1 MILVLISITGISNI
15 GFIPIELSLEVDG
28 LSGIKIYN
36 QINIASAFLPTN
48 YGDTMEFVII
58 GVDHKL
64 ESNSWTTTL
73 RALSKPKPITYT
85 PKETQFGE
93 N

>member
-1 MILVLISITGISNI
+1 
-15 GFIPIELSLEVDG
+15 
-28 LSGIKIYN
+28 
-36 QINIASAFLPTN
+36 
-48 YGDTMEFVII
+48 MEFVII

-85 PKETQFGE
+85 KINKKSGSGNGGSRMMMTR
-93 N
+93 